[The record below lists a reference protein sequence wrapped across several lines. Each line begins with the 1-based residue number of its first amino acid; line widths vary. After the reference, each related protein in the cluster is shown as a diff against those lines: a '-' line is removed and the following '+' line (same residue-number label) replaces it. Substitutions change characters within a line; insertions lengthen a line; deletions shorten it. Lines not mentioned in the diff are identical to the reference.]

1 MRSRARCARQ
11 GSALRGFQTSIAL
24 LSALVQ
30 FLLAASAIIV
40 AGALLT
46 RAADRIADLTG
57 FGRLLIGSV
66 LLAGATSLPELSV
79 DVSAA
84 LQGLDDIAVGDLLGS
99 SLFNLLILAV
109 ADLLHKRRGWMLS
122 RPAAAH
128 AISAAMSMLLT
139 AIAGIMILS
148 RFGVSLWHVGL
159 GSLVVFIAYALGVR
173 IVFYDQRFARQKAN
187 EEGTVEPRPPREVRP
202 AALRHAI
209 LQFIAAAIGIML
221 AAPFMSDAAGRI
233 AEFSGLGGTFV
244 GTTLV
249 AFSTSLPELVATIA
263 AVRLGAFDLA
273 LGNIFGS
280 NAFNMAMLFPVDIAS
295 RGPLLST
302 VSPQHALTAFWVVII
317 TSVAVIGE
325 LYHVE
330 RRRRLLEPDALM
342 VIALVLLALASLYSV
357 GS

>member
-1 MRSRARCARQ
+1 M
-11 GSALRGFQTSIAL
+11 
-24 LSALVQ
+24 
-30 FLLAASAIIV
+30 LAAAAIVI
-40 AGALLT
+40 AGSFLT
-46 RAADRIADLTG
+46 RAADRIAELTG

-84 LQGLDDIAVGDLLGS
+84 LKGLDDIAVGDLMGS

-109 ADLLHKRRGWMLS
+109 ADLVHKQRGWMLS

-139 AIAGIMILS
+139 AIVGVMILS
-148 RFGVSLWHVGL
+148 RFGVSLWGVGL
-159 GSLVVFIAYALGVR
+159 GSLIVFAAYAMGVR
-173 IVFYDQRFARQKAN
+173 IVFYDQRFARQKA
-187 EEGTVEPRPPREVRP
+187 EAEGAVEPLPPWSQRR
-202 AALRHAI
+202 AAMRRAGV
-209 LQFIAAAIGIML
+209 QFVIAAAGIAV
-221 AAPFMSDAAGRI
+221 AAPFLAGAAGRI
-233 AEFSGLGGTFV
+233 AELSGLGGTFI

-280 NAFNMAMLFPVDIAS
+280 NAFNMAMLLPVDMAS
-295 RGPLLST
+295 KGPLLSN
-302 VSPQHALTAFWVVII
+302 VSQTHAVTAFWVVII
-317 TSVAVIGE
+317 TAVAVIGE

-330 RRRRLLEPDALM
+330 KRRRLLEPDAVM
-342 VIALVLLALASLYSV
+342 VIVLVLLAVLTVYRM
-357 GS
+357 G